1 MFLKC
6 FRKTNAGIE
15 TIVSAS
21 AVSIRLADVVTYQG
35 HVVQTGCHVKSG
47 RLVIRAEILFLFRR
61 LKRLSWTLMADWK
74 LAVSGKPVFKIDPLR

>member
-15 TIVSAS
+15 TVVSAS

-35 HVVQTGCHVKSG
+35 HVVQTGCYVKSSPFII
-47 RLVIRAEILFLFRR
+47 LAEILFLFRR
-61 LKRLSWTLMADWK
+61 LKCLSCTFRTTAL
-74 LAVSGKPVFKIDPLR
+74 